1 MDYVLIIILQFQK
14 YKNNIKLELFSDD
27 LFIDQLVLDKSVPLQ
42 KEIWTPKDYNDSF
55 KIISKN
61 YPMHFHKT
69 PDNVNPHPLACPDR
83 IFFYQLNESCLGDKL
98 TIKLNDTNTNYTNGF
113 MTKSNL
119 IRFERIFLVPKKILE
134 LASMQS
140 LLERYPKIFQKIAH
154 KYLLRDVVDYT
165 ILWPG
170 NNHFRQA
177 PQMRDSEG
185 ATMPEPR
192 FWYGGVK
199 SLHLPI
205 TKKHGI
211 HMIDINKFTRPSYIP
226 KKIAIDQ
233 NFWHYM
239 TYYKLINTSNEDH

>member
-1 MDYVLIIILQFQK
+1 MDYVLIIILQFQQ
-14 YKNNIKLELFSDD
+14 YKNNMKLELFSDD

-42 KEIWTPKDYNDSF
+42 KEIWTPQDYNDSF
-55 KIISKN
+55 KLISKN

-69 PDNVNPHPLACPDR
+69 PDNVSEYCPCPDR

-119 IRFERIFLVPKKILE
+119 IKFERIFLVPKKILE
-134 LASMQS
+134 LESMQS

-154 KYLLRDVVDYT
+154 KYFTRDVIDYT

-170 NNHFRQA
+170 NKRFS
-177 PQMRDSEG
+177 PPIMGDSEEL
-185 ATMPEPR
+185 TMAECDI
-192 FWYGGVK
+192 WHGGVK

-205 TKKHGI
+205 VKKHGV
-211 HMIDINKFTRPSYIP
+211 HMIDINRFVRPSNLS

-239 TYYKLINTSNEDH
+239 TYYKLINISNEDQ